1 VTTWLI
7 DKSAL
12 VRLAESPDAA
22 EWAARIE
29 RGLVRITT
37 VTRLETGYSARSGPE
52 MRVGFQRPPLSSMPV
67 EYLTPAIEDRAV
79 ELLTLL
85 ADRGQHRAP
94 SIPDLIIAATAE
106 LAGLTVLHLDKD
118 FDLVAEITAQPM
130 ERLNMDSAAETSSDA
145 EQAEALSFPVAAGAA
160 GQRALPAETFARQ
173 EPFGVTLCVS
183 PLAVAAVASGAGG
196 ARTHDRRIMRSMAS
210 CTMRPSCTD
219 GTSYRTDGTRRAG
232 IN

>member
-1 VTTWLI
+1 MTAWLI

-12 VRLAESPDAA
+12 VRLAASRDAA

-37 VTRLETGYSARSGPE
+37 VTRLETGYSARSGQDL
-52 MRVGFQRPPLSSMPV
+52 RAGLQQPPLSSMPV

-79 ELLTLL
+79 EVLTLL

-118 FDLVAEITAQPM
+118 FEVIAQITGQPV
-130 ERLNMDSAAETSSDA
+130 ERLAA
-145 EQAEALSFPVAAGAA
+145 P
-160 GQRALPAETFARQ
+160 
-173 EPFGVTLCVS
+173 
-183 PLAVAAVASGAGG
+183 
-196 ARTHDRRIMRSMAS
+196 
-210 CTMRPSCTD
+210 
-219 GTSYRTDGTRRAG
+219 
-232 IN
+232 

>member
-12 VRLAESPDAA
+12 VRLAASPDAA
-22 EWAARIE
+22 EWATRIE

-37 VTRLETGYSARSGPE
+37 VTRLEAGYSARSGPDL
-52 MRVGFQRPPLSSMPV
+52 RAGFQRPPLSSMPV

-79 ELLTLL
+79 EVLALL

-118 FDLVAEITAQPM
+118 FEIIAEITSQPV
-130 ERLNMDSAAETSSDA
+130 ERLTI
-145 EQAEALSFPVAAGAA
+145 
-160 GQRALPAETFARQ
+160 R
-173 EPFGVTLCVS
+173 
-183 PLAVAAVASGAGG
+183 
-196 ARTHDRRIMRSMAS
+196 
-210 CTMRPSCTD
+210 
-219 GTSYRTDGTRRAG
+219 
-232 IN
+232 